1 MSESRKICL
10 LEGPVLFEKYALC
23 VAGFSPDLQ
32 DYAGLTG
39 YLVNPVQIVGILSIP
54 LVAGVR
60 F

>member
-10 LEGPVLFEKYALC
+10 LEGPVLFENTPNAF
-23 VAGFSPDLQ
+23 AGFSPDLQ

-39 YLVNPVQIVGILSIP
+39 YLVNPVQILGILSIP